1 MSFIA
6 KSTVKLIISD
16 AILNRSILNVKYQ
29 HTSDGEIVTHK
40 LAPFDIGST
49 NPKTRLKNA
58 DMLYAYSYTHINEKS
73 NRLDPKVCAFNINNF
88 IFIDVTEESLDEIE
102 LAKLNLEK
110 THYDY
115 RACNFALVPDRN
127 WFS

>member
-6 KSTVKLIISD
+6 KSTVRLVISD
-16 AILNRSILNVKYQ
+16 AILKRSVLNIKYQ
-29 HTSDGEIVTHK
+29 HTSDGEIVNHK

-49 NPKTRLKNA
+49 NPKTSQKNA
-58 DMLYAYSYTHINEKS
+58 DMLYAYSYTHLNEKT

-88 IFIDVTEESLDEIE
+88 IVIDVTEEVFDESE

-110 THYDY
+110 TRYDY
-115 RACNFALVPDRN
+115 RACNFALVPDRK